1 MYKGA
6 YIIPMKC
13 SNIYLKRLVVIAFC
27 VIGLCNTNVFAQTE
41 PMYSQYMYNML
52 GVNPAYAGNRE
63 ALSLNFFQRNQ
74 WVGIKGAPK
83 TTSISMDQSI
93 KDGKIGWGLQVYDDR
108 LGVEAATGFNG
119 MLSTRIKVS
128 DKGVLSGGLSFGLMN
143 YQINL
148 NDVNNRNNPND
159 PSFIS
164 TDKPSTW
171 NRSLG
176 MGIYYNTDRFYA
188 GVSTP
193 SILKSRL
200 ATYKNLNKSIQ
211 ISNDFHLFANAG
223 YVFDINEDVKLKPST
238 MVKMVSGAPIQADIN
253 MNIWL
258 KDLLGFGAS
267 YRTGDAFVGMVELQA
282 TSNLRFGYA
291 YDMPFNP
298 LKYFTKGSHELMLRY
313 EIGNFKTKIKS
324 TRYF

>member
-1 MYKGA
+1 
-6 YIIPMKC
+6 MKS
-13 SNIYLKRLVVIAFC
+13 SNIYIKRLFVIAFC

-74 WVGIKGAPK
+74 WLGIKGAPK
-83 TTSISMDQSI
+83 TTSLSMDQSI
-93 KDGKIGWGLQVYDDR
+93 KDGKMGWGLQVYDDE
-108 LGVEAATGFNG
+108 LGIEAATGFNG

-128 DKGVLSGGLSFGLMN
+128 EKGILSGGLSFGMMN
-143 YQINL
+143 YRNNL
-148 NDVNNRNNPND
+148 IDVNNRNDPND
-159 PSFIS
+159 QSFIR
-164 TDKPSTW
+164 TDNQWNPSI
-171 NRSLG
+171 G
-176 MGIYYNTDRFYA
+176 MGVYYNTDRFYA

-193 SILKSRL
+193 NILKSRL
-200 ATYKNLNKSIQ
+200 ASYENMNTSIQ
-211 ISNDFHLFANAG
+211 KSDDFHLFANAG
-223 YVFDINEDVKLKPST
+223 YVFDLNEEVKLKPST

-258 KDLLGFGAS
+258 KDILGFGGS

>member
-1 MYKGA
+1 
-6 YIIPMKC
+6 MKY
-13 SNIYLKRLVVIAFC
+13 SNIYLKRLFVIAFC
-27 VIGLCNTNVFAQTE
+27 VIGLCNTKVFAQTE

-128 DKGVLSGGLSFGLMN
+128 DKGVLSGGLSFGMMN

-200 ATYKNLNKSIQ
+200 ATYKNLNTSIQ
-211 ISNDFHLFANAG
+211 KSDDFHLFANAG
-223 YVFDINEDVKLKPST
+223 YVFDVNEDVKLKPST

>member
-6 YIIPMKC
+6 YIIPMKS
-13 SNIYLKRLVVIAFC
+13 SNIYLKRLFVIAFC

-74 WVGIKGAPK
+74 WLGIKGAPK
-83 TTSISMDQSI
+83 TTSLSMDQSI
-93 KDGKIGWGLQVYDDR
+93 KDGKMGWGLQVYDDE
-108 LGVEAATGFNG
+108 LGIEAATGFNG

-128 DKGVLSGGLSFGLMN
+128 EKGILSGGLSFGMMN
-143 YQINL
+143 YRNNL
-148 NDVNNRNNPND
+148 IDVNNRNDPND
-159 PSFIS
+159 QSFIR
-164 TDKPSTW
+164 TDNQWNPSI
-171 NRSLG
+171 G
-176 MGIYYNTDRFYA
+176 MGVYYNTDRFYA

-193 SILKSRL
+193 NILKSRL
-200 ATYKNLNKSIQ
+200 ASYENMNTSIQ
-211 ISNDFHLFANAG
+211 KSDDFHLFANAG
-223 YVFDINEDVKLKPST
+223 YVFDLNEEVKLKPST
-238 MVKMVSGAPIQADIN
+238 MIKMVSGAPIETDIN
-253 MNIWL
+253 LNVWL
-258 KDLLGFGAS
+258 KDLLGFGGS

-282 TSNLRFGYA
+282 SSNLRFGYA

>member
-1 MYKGA
+1 
-6 YIIPMKC
+6 MKC

-211 ISNDFHLFANAG
+211 ISDDFHLFANAG

>member
-6 YIIPMKC
+6 YIIPMKS
-13 SNIYLKRLVVIAFC
+13 SNIYLKRLFVIAFC

-74 WVGIKGAPK
+74 WLGIKGAPK
-83 TTSISMDQSI
+83 TTSLSMDQSI
-93 KDGKIGWGLQVYDDR
+93 KDGKMGWGLQVYDDE
-108 LGVEAATGFNG
+108 LGIEAATGFNG
-119 MLSTRIKVS
+119 MLSTRIQVS
-128 DKGVLSGGLSFGLMN
+128 EKGILSGGLSFGMMN
-143 YQINL
+143 YRNNL
-148 NDVNNRNNPND
+148 IDVNNRNDPND
-159 PSFIS
+159 QSFIR
-164 TDKPSTW
+164 TDNQWNPSI
-171 NRSLG
+171 G
-176 MGIYYNTDRFYA
+176 MGVYYNTDRFYA

-193 SILKSRL
+193 NILKSRL
-200 ATYKNLNKSIQ
+200 ASYENMNTSIQ
-211 ISNDFHLFANAG
+211 KSDDFHLFANAG
-223 YVFDINEDVKLKPST
+223 YVFDLNEEVKLKPST

-258 KDLLGFGAS
+258 KDILGFGGS